1 MLGDIDNWWKSVAS
15 IAGEALNFIGYLF
28 YAIFTGVGMLIN
40 FVLSLFKQLAGIE
53 AMTLTAGNKYIT
65 VGGEGNWTDITYA
78 FITSDAVRTTFWTIF
93 AMCIALLV
101 VFTIFAIVKSEFST
115 DVKNAAKLPILERA
129 VKSVINFLLIPVL
142 SLASLY
148 GANMLTKAVYYSFNT
163 NSEYYITN
171 VIFNAGGTQANRV
184 SLNNGFANYLLS
196 TNTIYFAKEDKV
208 SSLESMTAMLNKYF
222 AADGYITVQKWRG
235 SSVIVGGVI
244 EEATTTAWNGSPIW
258 GGEGSNLY
266 HIDDLIAVVNN
277 EHYQCSNGERAGLCY
292 FKPDDKTGNEYK
304 TSDKVWYEWIIQAPI
319 DVTYKDK
326 STGFLQ
332 TIPRVFASS
341 VDKCLL
347 LGYGTGASTDRLL
360 YSPFDDL
367 TTAAIIPYFGKN
379 TLKTTITQSD
389 IDGWWKDSSKF
400 QRCVSGFS
408 SEDYTSIINTINA
421 YASSIGALSIQDTVE
436 GELAILWEILQA
448 EYNTEGN
455 IIYGTQPT
463 PNTEAEIQTIKTEQ
477 RSLLAD
483 FVDQIFVGEGDGK
496 GAYCKY
502 AVWQSGSSGF
512 TLKTKDEMNKMVQD
526 AKISNKTTIDEIE
539 SDEKLISS
547 FKKSANINYLEISSR
562 TLHVEMHSRKTI
574 EEVYSKTSSWTV
586 DYTPD
591 AQQYFWSPS
600 TYSGEAVM
608 DMGLVGYFYKFNNMN
623 LVMMLFGMV
632 AIAWQYFKLIL
643 VFVKRALEMVLLFLM
658 APVVTAIAPLDKG
671 NAENSWRSNW
681 IKQLT
686 MTAVPV
692 FAINIF
698 FTIVPLVSSLQMFKT
713 TNPLALTYNAFVSI
727 IFIYVGVSMI
737 NRASQL
743 LAGFLGTED
752 MIVQGKDLTG
762 KATGVV
768 GTAAKGA
775 ALVTGVALAGPAAA
789 IKAGMSMKSGRKA
802 RKDSLIQS
810 RKDALSD
817 IDDQIKE
824 AKEAGDSDRVFQ
836 LERYRDNYDSYK
848 ANSAGG
854 QQFSKAQKDKAL
866 EKLSA
871 AQKAKESDEADLAK
885 LRAEQESLASV
896 PMQMGRQKKWNAE
909 EKKAWEDKK
918 ADVAARIAQKQ
929 SDIAEKN
936 AAIADAQRQSQ
947 YYAND
952 ERFYSNFTESQ
963 KTAKSV
969 GKEARSAAWKK
980 LNKDG
985 FVKDLE
991 EKRENIKK
999 KPGWKELD
1007 SAISHIPGVNWAVN
1021 KVLWNAAGLAAQVA
1035 DRKFF
1040 ADTPKVAMDFV
1051 KGVSGDAG
1059 KIAEKFIDPGTI
1071 GKVIS
1076 TEEDNKF
1083 RDTVKEEKARRKAW
1097 EEQMKFED
1105 DKLNKQK
1112 KAQEELETKRQLRE
1126 YERYKMGAFDVQ
1138 DGKLNINAKNA
1149 ETIAKNYEKTID
1161 QRADQDFKNNVQKDD
1176 QNFAKFKQ
1184 MLKEMEDENKKKA
1197 QNVKIDPRDKGFGE
1211 QVINAMKTVNAQNN
1225 RELKNITSGIGS
1237 LTGSIDK
1244 LVEELK
1250 KNK

>member
-1 MLGDIDNWWKSVAS
+1 MLGDESVLSSTWWKVTTS
-15 IAGEALNFIGYLF
+15 IASEALNFIGYLF

-53 AMTLTAGNKYIT
+53 AMTLTAGDKYIT

-78 FITSDAVRTTFWTIF
+78 FITSDAVSTTFWTIF
-93 AMCIALLV
+93 GMCIALLV

-129 VKSVINFLLIPVL
+129 VKSVINFLLIPVI

-148 GANMLTKAVYYSFNT
+148 GANMLTKAVYYTFN
-163 NSEYYITN
+163 SDSKYYITN
-171 VIFNAGGTQANRV
+171 VIFNAGATQANRA
-184 SLNNGFANYLLS
+184 SLDDGFANFLLAS
-196 TNTIYFAKEDKV
+196 DTVYFAEADLTKPRDV
-208 SSLESMTAMLNKYF
+208 LVNMLNNYF
-222 AADGYITVQKWRG
+222 AVDSGYIKVYEHTVTRVADLTETLDSTKDQSNLIATVSLDVEGQSVLSVEGDELHIADELYSNLKRDKYKAFPRDRYAG
-235 SSVIVGGVI
+235 SFDYLPNSIPSPGEKAGDQAVYYTFQFQLPVKYTFVSQEKGFTQTVYSCSLVDYTLAEGENKGSKSVIVTPRDPSDYAQVGEACIYTGV
-244 EEATTTAWNGSPIW
+244 TNTVFGQGS
-258 GGEGSNLY
+258 
-266 HIDDLIAVVNN
+266 A
-277 EHYQCSNGERAGLCY
+277 
-292 FKPDDKTGNEYK
+292 
-304 TSDKVWYEWIIQAPI
+304 
-319 DVTYKDK
+319 
-326 STGFLQ
+326 
-332 TIPRVFASS
+332 
-341 VDKCLL
+341 
-347 LGYGTGASTDRLL
+347 
-360 YSPFDDL
+360 
-367 TTAAIIPYFGKN
+367 
-379 TLKTTITQSD
+379 TITADS
-389 IDGWWKDSSKF
+389 IDGWWGQSGYLQSCAGKF
-400 QRCVSGFS
+400 ST
-408 SEDYTSIINTINA
+408 DAKNTIVLAVNDYINA
-421 YASSIGALSIQDTVE
+421 VNSETDRGAAKLSVV
-436 GELAILWEILQA
+436 LWDVLKY
-448 EYNTEGN
+448 EYNTDTEEIFKGDR
-455 IIYGTQPT
+455 
-463 PNTEAEIQTIKTEQ
+463 PNLKVENDITSITAQQ
-477 RSLLAD
+477 RTLLAEFID
-483 FVDQIFVGEGDGK
+483 RLFVGDGN
-496 GAYCKY
+496 GGTSYCVYWVKNQADSFSFAETKPEDKD
-502 AVWQSGSSGF
+502 AV
-512 TLKTKDEMNKMVQD
+512 
-526 AKISNKTTIDEIE
+526 
-539 SDEKLISS
+539 
-547 FKKSANINYLEISSR
+547 YLEISSK
-562 TLHVEMHSRKTI
+562 TLHVEKRTRADWEDIVKTRD
-574 EEVYSKTSSWTV
+574 ETFKAETRL
-586 DYTPD
+586 TPD
-591 AQQYFWSPS
+591 VQYRYWSPWK
-600 TYSGEAVM
+600 THYSGEAVM

-698 FTIVPLVSSLQMFKT
+698 FTIVPLVSSLNMFAN

-727 IFIYVGVSMI
+727 IFIYVGISMI
-737 NRASQL
+737 NRASAL

-752 MIVQGKDLTG
+752 MISQGKDLTG

-768 GTAAKGA
+768 GTATKGA

-817 IDDQIKE
+817 IDNQIKE
-824 AKEAGDSDRVFQ
+824 AKEAGDSDRVSQ
-836 LERYRDNYDSYK
+836 LKNYRDNYDSFR
-848 ANSAGG
+848 ANSASG
-854 QQFSKAQKDKAL
+854 QQFSKAQKDEAL
-866 EKLSA
+866 ERLGA

-909 EKKAWEDKK
+909 EKKAWEAKK
-918 ADVAARIAQKQ
+918 ADIEAQIAQKQ

-936 AAIADAQRQSQ
+936 ATIADAQRQSQ

-952 ERFYSNFTESQ
+952 ERFYSNFAESQ

-985 FVKDLE
+985 LSKWMVDWRE
-991 EKRENIKK
+991 EKIE
-999 KPGWKELD
+999 KPGWKQLD
-1007 SAISHIPGVNWAVN
+1007 NAISHIPGINWAVN

-1040 ADTPKVAMDFV
+1040 ADTPKNAMDFV

-1059 KIAEKFIDPGTI
+1059 KIAEKFMDPGTI

-1076 TEEDNKF
+1076 TDDENKF
-1083 RDTVKEEKARRKAW
+1083 RETVKEEKARKKAW
-1097 EEQMKFED
+1097 EEQIRFED

-1112 KAQEELETKRQLRE
+1112 KAQDELETKRQLKE

-1149 ETIAKNYEKTID
+1149 ETIAKNYEKTINS
-1161 QRADQDFKNNVQKDD
+1161 RADQDFKNNVHKDD
-1176 QNFAKFKQ
+1176 KNFAKFKQ
-1184 MLKEMEDENKKKA
+1184 MLKEMEDESKKKA

-1225 RELKNITSGIGS
+1225 RELKNINSGIAS
-1237 LTGSIDK
+1237 LSKNIED
-1244 LVEELK
+1244 LVK
-1250 KNK
+1250 KMSNNS